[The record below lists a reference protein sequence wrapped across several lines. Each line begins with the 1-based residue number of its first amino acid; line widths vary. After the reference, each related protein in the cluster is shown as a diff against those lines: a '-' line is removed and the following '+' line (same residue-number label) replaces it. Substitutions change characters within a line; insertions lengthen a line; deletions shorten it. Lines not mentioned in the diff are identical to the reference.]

1 AARTRPAASA
11 RGGSGASGRARCRRA
26 SLPGLPE
33 PVPLRGAAD
42 QLLRPLRGD
51 AQVDLGRRGQ
61 LRQEP
66 ARPDDEGRALPPVLR
81 QLVQERPGRPD
92 HRLEGRPDPGGRGP
106 DARVVLVDVAA
117 GGLQVRHPELQ
128 RLAVARRPEPH
139 DQIDPVGPHVGPAA
153 EREAR
158 CERPR
163 RLHLLDPHAEV
174 AGADLL
180 ADLPAGPDRVQL
192 RRPQLGHEGVQPHR
206 AREQR
211 RAADPGAALQQCL
224 PHVHGPLTVGLGA
237 DAPGS
242 GPGCSVIGA
251 TGRVS
256 RPASTSFSR
265 WTIQLKSL
273 SVNPCS
279 YFHLRSP
286 TVSFRGESAGP
297 IFHMTDAST
306 GSPGCTASVS
316 APPAVPSTSSGF
328 THLPVFVSATTPSA
342 SPPGPSCSVSLP
354 RFSTRIR
361 TMRKRSRSDP
371 NPASAVPIRAS
382 RTVTVNNPRS
392 SAFPGCFTGCLGV
405 SFSPPVT
412 QSTAAM
418 TASTPSTHN
427 GTPQRRTGR
436 FRSPGP
442 EGGGTASYA

>member
-1 AARTRPAASA
+1 
-11 RGGSGASGRARCRRA
+11 
-26 SLPGLPE
+26 
-33 PVPLRGAAD
+33 
-42 QLLRPLRGD
+42 
-51 AQVDLGRRGQ
+51 
-61 LRQEP
+61 
-66 ARPDDEGRALPPVLR
+66 
-81 QLVQERPGRPD
+81 
-92 HRLEGRPDPGGRGP
+92 
-106 DARVVLVDVAA
+106 
-117 GGLQVRHPELQ
+117 
-128 RLAVARRPEPH
+128 
-139 DQIDPVGPHVGPAA
+139 AA

-174 AGADLL
+174 AGADHL
-180 ADLPAGPDRVQL
+180 ADLSAGPDRVQL

-237 DAPGS
+237 GCAGTGADRIGSGRVGAGWAGAGWAGAGAEAPGP

-279 YFHLRSP
+279 YSHLRIP
-286 TVSFRGESAGP
+286 TVSFWGESAGP

-342 SPPGPSCSVSLP
+342 
-354 RFSTRIR
+354 
-361 TMRKRSRSDP
+361 
-371 NPASAVPIRAS
+371 
-382 RTVTVNNPRS
+382 
-392 SAFPGCFTGCLGV
+392 
-405 SFSPPVT
+405 
-412 QSTAAM
+412 
-418 TASTPSTHN
+418 
-427 GTPQRRTGR
+427 
-436 FRSPGP
+436 
-442 EGGGTASYA
+442 